1 MSFMLIICQTVEGI
15 SMVGQ
20 FRDFFKIYFWTS
32 FWHSA
37 LLCGSAGAATEAA
50 ILHAVVLSVRESTQW
65 GNCWLSSS
73 LFLSNSS
80 NVVMRRFGDSSR
92 HERKRNVAFFRLGQD
107 GTTLLVWPSRIP
119 YRIPKFISA
128 LGADEFLAMLEDE
141 IRGTQFK
148 KNNLVK

>member
-1 MSFMLIICQTVEGI
+1 MKFKKYCIVSLEDEFYAHNLSNCWGHKYGRSI
-15 SMVGQ
+15 SW
-20 FRDFFKIYFWTS
+20 FFKIYFWTS

-92 HERKRNVAFFRLGQD
+92 HERKRNVAFPKFFRLGQD
-107 GTTLLVWPSRIP
+107 GTTLLVWPN
-119 YRIPKFISA
+119 ISS
-128 LGADEFLAMLEDE
+128 
-141 IRGTQFK
+141 
-148 KNNLVK
+148 NLS

>member
-1 MSFMLIICQTVEGI
+1 MIFLRSIF
-15 SMVGQ
+15 GQ
-20 FRDFFKIYFWTS
+20 VFDIRHY
-32 FWHSA
+32 
-37 LLCGSAGAATEAA
+37 CAAVPEPRRRQQYCTPS
-50 ILHAVVLSVRESTQW
+50 LAVVLSVRESTQW

-128 LGADEFLAMLEDE
+128 LGADEFLAMLEDKN
-141 IRGTQFK
+141 RGTQFK
-148 KNNLVK
+148 KKIIW